1 MIQQINHL
9 NLEQE
14 IYAESRGAYSDN
26 DNNNNNNNNNKIDGD
41 DNDNKNNDDNN
52 NVKFK
57 TTMIRLSLYD
67 YRDGYILVIGTITV
81 PNTAAEDAA
90 VNNTNN
96 KISI

>member
-26 DNNNNNNNNNKIDGD
+26 D
-41 DNDNKNNDDNN
+41 N

>member
-14 IYAESRGAYSDN
+14 IYDESWGAYSDN
-26 DNNNNNNNNNKIDGD
+26 DNNNNNNNKIDGD

-67 YRDGYILVIGTITV
+67 
-81 PNTAAEDAA
+81 
-90 VNNTNN
+90 
-96 KISI
+96 

>member
-14 IYAESRGAYSDN
+14 IYDESRGAYSDN
-26 DNNNNNNNNNKIDGD
+26 DNNNNNNKIDGD

-67 YRDGYILVIGTITV
+67 YRDRYILVIGTITV